1 MTCVKRF
8 LSSYSQF
15 AGNGRSRLREV
26 ELYSV
31 PPYKRRLSIG
41 NDDANATGS
50 EARDLVNTD
59 LREERMARMTPERRT
74 LYDRIAKRRE
84 KAGAVEHDL
93 VASLKEL
100 RDNG

>member
-1 MTCVKRF
+1 METTT
-8 LSSYSQF
+8 
-15 AGNGRSRLREV
+15 
-26 ELYSV
+26 
-31 PPYKRRLSIG
+31 PT
-41 NDDANATGS
+41 ATRN

-93 VASLKEL
+93 VVSLKEL

>member
-1 MTCVKRF
+1 LKTTTPT
-8 LSSYSQF
+8 
-15 AGNGRSRLREV
+15 AARS
-26 ELYSV
+26 
-31 PPYKRRLSIG
+31 
-41 NDDANATGS
+41 AAC
-50 EARDLVNTD
+50 DLVNAH

-74 LYDRIAKRRE
+74 LYHRIAKRRE